1 MNPLQSR
8 KNIGILKE
16 TGESAVIQL
25 EKVSRLYR
33 KNGQDVWALR
43 DLDLHVAPG
52 EFVALVGRSG
62 SGKTTLMNIL
72 GCLDRPTSGTYRLEG
87 RPVTHLGSRAA
98 ARARNRT
105 IGFIFQGFRLV
116 PDMTALEN
124 AALPL
129 LLRGVS
135 RREREARA
143 RLALEQVGLGDRLA
157 HRPAELSGGQQQRV
171 AIARVMAARTPLILA
186 DEPTGSLDQGS
197 GLEIMALLEDLN
209 QKGAALVLITHDRA
223 LAQRAPRI
231 LTMEQGSLH

>member
-135 RREREARA
+135 RKEREARA
-143 RLALEQVGLGDRLA
+143 RMALEQVGLGDRLG

-197 GLEIMALLEDLN
+197 GLEIMGLLEDLN